1 MQLRVISTKY
11 YPLGGGVTV
20 VDQHIHQGSV
30 FHLEDEKVIE
40 LQFMRLC
47 KPEPT
52 ILQDQFTLV
61 LIDVH
66 IPGAAYAGLELDRP
80 GKNPFQTL
88 LEFSG
93 DDQHI
98 HVIVAVQLHIEAR
111 GLRRVRRVTNPFRA
125 AFPSPI

>member
-30 FHLEDEKVIE
+30 FHLEDENVIE

-52 ILQDQFTLV
+52 ILQD
-61 LIDVH
+61 
-66 IPGAAYAGLELDRP
+66 
-80 GKNPFQTL
+80 
-88 LEFSG
+88 
-93 DDQHI
+93 
-98 HVIVAVQLHIEAR
+98 
-111 GLRRVRRVTNPFRA
+111 
-125 AFPSPI
+125 

>member
-66 IPGAAYAGLELDRP
+66 IP
-80 GKNPFQTL
+80 KNPFQTL

-98 HVIVAVQLHIEAR
+98 HVIYAVQLHIEAR
-111 GLRRVRRVTNPFRA
+111 GMRRVRRVTNPFRA
-125 AFPSPI
+125 AFPSPF